1 MQKEINNNEYWEGK
15 RLQEARESA
24 SKNAIG
30 LMDIGERLGLL
41 KDRYQ
46 TIEDF
51 YDAYSGV
58 VNQLC
63 ENILKG
69 INLKAEF
76 KTAKQ
81 DYAKGEAEAFAEKNY
96 GHDGSAT
103 EKQCKAV
110 WAIIYGRNG
119 KPELEKELTVDK
131 EHLNDLSFE
140 EASDFI
146 DKYGK
151 FNK

>member
-76 KTAKQ
+76 KTAKE
-81 DYAKGEAEAFAEKNY
+81 DYTKDEKHDY
-96 GHDGSAT
+96 EHDGSAT
-103 EKQCKAV
+103 EKQRKAT
-110 WAIIYGRNG
+110 WAIIWGRNG

-131 EHLNDLSFE
+131 EHLNDISFE
-140 EASDFI
+140 EASNFI
-146 DKYGK
+146 DRYG
-151 FNK
+151 NK

>member
-81 DYAKGEAEAFAEKNY
+81 EYAKGEAEAFADADKDCCENCGNPLTEGEIKWQKTFKNLIKEDKHNAWCY
-96 GHDGSAT
+96 SCKKKMGLIK
-103 EKQCKAV
+103 KQE
-110 WAIIYGRNG
+110 N
-119 KPELEKELTVDK
+119 KE
-131 EHLNDLSFE
+131 
-140 EASDFI
+140 
-146 DKYGK
+146 
-151 FNK
+151 